1 LDLFLIKIK
10 MNKRNLLLTLIS
22 LILIGSIGLTVQ
34 SSAREFD
41 QGDYLETEL
50 PEEDSSVLVPSVL
63 AGEDD
68 FEDDSEEDVTDD
80 DDEDTGSDIQF
91 SGTSMPMGV
100 GIVSPVEHPTLMAL
114 LEYLVRL
121 LFWLG
126 VTGMTLIV
134 IYGAFLMI
142 TAGGDP
148 AKFGKG
154 QKVITYA
161 VLGLILILLS
171 WAIVAIIRSVLST
184 S

>member
-1 LDLFLIKIK
+1 
-10 MNKRNLLLTLIS
+10 MNKTKLLLALISVTLI
-22 LILIGSIGLTVQ
+22 GGIGLAVQ
-34 SSAREFD
+34 SSE
-41 QGDYLETEL
+41 
-50 PEEDSSVLVPSVL
+50 SSIIN
-63 AGEDD
+63 
-68 FEDDSEEDVTDD
+68 T
-80 DDEDTGSDIQF
+80 
-91 SGTSMPMGV
+91 PMGT
-100 GIVSPVEHPTLMAL
+100 GIVSPVKHPTLMAL

-134 IYGAFLMI
+134 VYGAFLMI

>member
-1 LDLFLIKIK
+1 
-10 MNKRNLLLTLIS
+10 MNKRKLS
-22 LILIGSIGLTVQ
+22 LILISLALIWTIGLTVQ
-34 SSAREFD
+34 SFD
-41 QGDYLETEL
+41 HELDQNDHSELELAENESNALT
-50 PEEDSSVLVPSVL
+50 PSVL

-68 FEDDSEEDVTDD
+68 FVEDTVE
-80 DDEDTGSDIQF
+80 DEDENESTGDPTDSNM
-91 SGTSMPMGV
+91 SMGT
-100 GIVSPVEHPTLMAL
+100 GIVSPIKHPTLMRL

-121 LFWLG
+121 LFWLSI
-126 VTGMTLIV
+126 TGMTLIV
-134 IYGAFLMI
+134 LYGAFLMI